1 MITIQVE
8 TAFDNCDKCKFYRLE
23 TDEIYADGKTEMVIR
38 KCRYKEICENAVT
51 MYLADLCDKAMEKE
65 IGGNK

>member
-1 MITIQVE
+1 
-8 TAFDNCDKCKFYRLE
+8 
-23 TDEIYADGKTEMVIR
+23 MVVR